1 MEFSMTQDITQAPL
15 QVVALG
21 VDMFADSLVEQGIP
35 VTRVDWRPPVEE
47 AEVAYDLLPLLE
59 D

>member
-1 MEFSMTQDITQAPL
+1 MTQDITQAPL